1 MRNKS
6 GFTLIEL
13 MVTLTIL
20 VIITAGVTILLINA
34 NNTLISSQNRNITSS
49 AVSTVQTLMSKDLA
63 LAGRGVNLDVG
74 QSMANATT
82 FVPVQTAGGIIRFK
96 TACVYYNSSNQYNTS
111 YQIGTDPNNPVY
123 DVSCTARDLAPR
135 KEIEYSL
142 ENNPDGSKSLHRI
155 VTFYQSDW
163 TTVVGSPIDNAI
175 TPKNV
180 NVTNVTATCYN
191 YCSNSTC
198 SSIVNPPNVVACSI
212 NNTNPID
219 LSKNVQS
226 IQISITLEADT
237 KINPSLRG
245 SQTGTFQVTPIF
257 LVRGN

>member
-1 MRNKS
+1 MKNKS

-13 MVTLTIL
+13 LVTMVIL
-20 VIITAGVTILLINA
+20 LIITAGVTVLLINA
-34 NNTLISSQNRNITSS
+34 NNTLISAQNRNITSS
-49 AVSTVQTLMSKDLA
+49 AISSVQTLMTKDIA
-63 LAGRGVNLDVG
+63 LAGRGVNLDIG

-82 FVPVQTAGGIIRFK
+82 FVPVQTSGGIIRFK

-111 YQIGTDPNNPVY
+111 YQIGTDPNNPIY
-123 DVSCTARDLAPR
+123 DVSCTATDPAPR
-135 KEIEYSL
+135 KEIEYTL

-163 TTVVGSPIDNAI
+163 STVVGSSTDNVV

-180 NVTNVTATCYN
+180 NVISVASTCYN
-191 YCSNSTC
+191 YCSNLTC

-212 NNTNPID
+212 NSTNPVD

-226 IQISITLEADT
+226 IQIAITLEADT
-237 KINPSLRG
+237 NVNTSLRG
-245 SQTGTFQVTPIF
+245 RQTGTFQVTPIF
-257 LVRGN
+257 LTRGN

>member
-1 MRNKS
+1 MKDKS

-13 MVTLTIL
+13 MVTLIIL
-20 VIITAGVTILLINA
+20 VIITAGVTVLLINA

-49 AVSTVQTLMSKDLA
+49 AISTVQILMSKDLT

-74 QSMANATT
+74 QSIANATT
-82 FVPVQTAGGIIRFK
+82 FVPVQTTGGIIRFK
-96 TACVYYNSSNQYNTS
+96 TACVYYDSSNPYNTS
-111 YQIGTDPNNPVY
+111 YKIGTDPNNPVY
-123 DVSCTARDLAPR
+123 DVSCTASDLTPR

-155 VTFYQSDW
+155 VTFYRQDW
-163 TTVVGSPIDNAI
+163 TIVVGNPIDNTV

-180 NVTNVTATCYN
+180 NVISVVPTCYN
-191 YCSNSTC
+191 YCSDSTC
-198 SSIVNPPNVVACSI
+198 SSIVDPPHTVSCSI
-212 NNTNPID
+212 NNTNPVD

-226 IQISITLEADT
+226 IQISITLEANT
-237 KINPSLRG
+237 GVSPSLRG

>member
-1 MRNKS
+1 MRKNS

-20 VIITAGVTILLINA
+20 AIITAGVIVLLINA
-34 NNTLISSQNRNITSS
+34 NNTLISSQNRSITSS
-49 AVSTVQTLMSKDLA
+49 AISTVQTLMAKDLA

-82 FVPVQTAGGIIRFK
+82 FVPVQTGGGIVRFK

-111 YQIGTDPNNPVY
+111 YQIGTDPNNPIY
-123 DVSCTARDLAPR
+123 DISCTASDLAPR
-135 KEIEYSL
+135 KEIEYTL
-142 ENNPDGSKSLHRI
+142 ENNSDGSKSLHRI

-163 TTVVGSPIDNAI
+163 TTVVGNSIDNAV

-180 NVTNVTATCYN
+180 NVISVVPTCYN

-198 SSIVNPPNVVACSI
+198 SSIVNPPNSVSCSI
-212 NNTNPID
+212 NSTNPVD
-219 LSKNVQS
+219 LSKNIQS
-226 IQISITLEADT
+226 IQISITLEADS
-237 KINPSLRG
+237 KVKESLRG

-257 LVRGN
+257 LTRGN